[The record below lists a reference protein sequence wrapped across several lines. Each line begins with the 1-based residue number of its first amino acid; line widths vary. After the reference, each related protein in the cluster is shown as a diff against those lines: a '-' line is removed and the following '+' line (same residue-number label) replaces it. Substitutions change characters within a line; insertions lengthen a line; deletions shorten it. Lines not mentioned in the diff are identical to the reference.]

1 MDDHDTGG
9 WRRVCSEAGPDYR
22 VFKVRLDDM
31 VSPRTG
37 DEGRYVILECPDWVN
52 VIALTGDEDDQM
64 LLVRQYRHGVGTVT
78 LEIPSGQVDS
88 GEEPLAAAQRELAEE
103 TGYTGGRWTPL
114 GGVRPNAAFQDNW
127 CYSFLAEGVRRT
139 ETPRLDAGEAI
150 DVETRPLSDIP
161 ALIRD
166 GAIDQ
171 ALVLGAF
178 YALDR
183 LRSRYSVSDKE
194 SEPKGDR

>member
-9 WRRVCSEAGPDYR
+9 WRRVRSEEGPDYR

-52 VIALTGDEDDQM
+52 VIALTGDEDDGI
-64 LLVRQYRHGVGTVT
+64 LLVRQYRHGVGKVT

-88 GEEPLAAAQRELAEE
+88 GEEPLAAAQRELVEE

-114 GGVRPNAAFQDNW
+114 GSVRPNAAFQNNW

-150 DVETRPLSDIP
+150 GVELRPLSGIP

-183 LRSRYSVSDKE
+183 LRSR
-194 SEPKGDR
+194 

>member
-1 MDDHDTGG
+1 MAMDDRDKGG
-9 WRRVCSEAGPDYR
+9 WRRVRSEAGPGYR

-37 DEGRYVILECPDWVN
+37 EEGRYVILECPDWVN
-52 VIALTGDEDDQM
+52 VVALTGDNDDHI
-64 LLVRQYRHGVGTVT
+64 LLARQYRHGVGAVT

-88 GEEPLAAAQRELAEE
+88 DEEPLAAAQRELAEE
-103 TGYTGGRWTPL
+103 TGYSGGRWTPL
-114 GGVRPNAAFQDNW
+114 GRVRPNAAFQNNW

-139 ETPRLDAGEAI
+139 ETPKLDAGEAI

-166 GAIDQ
+166 GSIDQ
-171 ALVLGAF
+171 ALVLDAF

-183 LRSRYSVSDKE
+183 LRSHE
-194 SEPKGDR
+194 SPGPTDQ